1 MLLAFV
7 LLGRAIEERAKLQA
21 SSDMTALLNFLPSTA
36 RLLVNGSGDS
46 ARTMDIP
53 CGSLSV
59 GDLVLVLPGVST
71 SSSWLCR
78 VGLIFCHSSVFGL
91 VLNIL

>member
-21 SSDMTALLNFLPSTA
+21 TSDMTALLNFLPSKA
-36 RLLVNGSGDS
+36 RLLVNGSGAAS
-46 ARTMDIP
+46 APTIEIP
-53 CGSLSV
+53 CESLSV

-71 SSSWLCR
+71 SF
-78 VGLIFCHSSVFGL
+78 IFIC
-91 VLNIL
+91 N